1 MKNQVYEEIKARL
14 TMPQVAGHYGYEPNR
29 SGFLRCPFHSG
40 DHTASLKVYP
50 GQQGWYCFG
59 CGKGGGP
66 VEFVREL
73 FGLSYRD
80 AIYRLN
86 RDFSLGFPVVSDF
99 TPMEEE
105 RLRLEAE
112 QKRAEIKRE
121 REEEIKKLRY
131 EEAEELRLTLMYRT
145 GWMALRD
152 VPEEEWTPLECECI
166 RDLATIEYKLDALI
180 DKRWADGNRS
190 LTLSH
195 NKYNTDNTNTHNNT
209 IQCEPKEDPEMTQL
223 FLKECAKLH
232 EREEERERDSNRRS
246 EMDLHERRLSNW
258 KEALRRT
265 VRPKE

>member
-1 MKNQVYEEIKARL
+1 MRDNTYEEIKARL
-14 TMPQVAGHYGYEPNR
+14 TMPQVAGHYGYETNR

-40 DHTASLKVYP
+40 DHTASLKLYL

-73 FGLSYRD
+73 FNLSKKE
-80 AIYRLN
+80 AVAKLN
-86 RDFSLGFPVVSDF
+86 MDFSLGLPIGRQMSY
-99 TPMEEE
+99 MERQKLEE
-105 RLRLEAE
+105 QAR
-112 QKRAEIKRE
+112 QKRAEIERE
-121 REEEIKKLRY
+121 REEWKR
-131 EEAEELRLTLMYRT
+131 EESKELLLTLQYRI

-180 DKRWADGNRS
+180 DKRWADGNRR

-209 IQCEPKEDPEMTQL
+209 IQCEPKEDPEITQL
-223 FLKECAKLH
+223 FLKECAKKYG
-232 EREEERERDSNRRS
+232 RAEECDPDRGS
-246 EMDLHERRLSNW
+246 EMELHERRLPNW
-258 KEALRRT
+258 KETLRRT
-265 VRPKE
+265 VRTEE